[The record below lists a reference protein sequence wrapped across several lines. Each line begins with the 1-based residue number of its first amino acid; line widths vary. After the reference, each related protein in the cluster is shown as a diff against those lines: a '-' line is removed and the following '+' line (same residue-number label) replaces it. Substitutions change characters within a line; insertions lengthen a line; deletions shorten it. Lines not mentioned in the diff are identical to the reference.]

1 MDKTANVFDWDIIKR
16 IVTFVPVA
24 VESKNLFVKR
34 GIKSKGDFN
43 REIIKISN
51 HLLTDISEFIHDRL
65 PGTHGRNIERTL
77 VCIIRRGEK
86 REIVPDLFN
95 DERTTEKNFSAF
107 RVGHDISDIIT
118 KRLIE
123 GSGFSVKNAN
133 IHFYSF
139 LSRRVTSFLS

>member
-16 IVTFVPVA
+16 IIAFVPIA
-24 VESKNLFVKR
+24 VKSKNLFVKGR
-34 GIKSKGDFN
+34 IKSKSDLN
-43 REIIKISN
+43 REIIEISN
-51 HLLTDISEFIHDRL
+51 HLLADISEFIHDRL
-65 PGTHGRNIERTL
+65 PGTHGRDIERTL
-77 VCIIRRGEK
+77 VRIIRRGEK
-86 REIVPDLFN
+86 REIMPDLFN

-107 RVGHDISDIIT
+107 GIGHDISDIIA

-139 LSRRVTSFLS
+139 LSRRITSFLS